1 MKMDQDTAA
10 TLSALA
16 EDTRAVAQFPDRY
29 ELDPEL
35 HRELLSAVETLQQ
48 ILARLTFIPTE

>member
-10 TLSALA
+10 TLNALA
-16 EDTRAVAQFPDRY
+16 DDLRAVGQHPDKY

-35 HRELLSAVETLQQ
+35 HRELLSAAETLQQ
-48 ILARLTFIPTE
+48 LLMKLTYID

>member
-10 TLSALA
+10 TLNALA
-16 EDTRAVAQFPDRY
+16 DDIRAVAQHPDKY

-35 HRELLSAVETLQQ
+35 HRELLSTVENLQQ
-48 ILARLTFIPTE
+48 SLARLTFIATE